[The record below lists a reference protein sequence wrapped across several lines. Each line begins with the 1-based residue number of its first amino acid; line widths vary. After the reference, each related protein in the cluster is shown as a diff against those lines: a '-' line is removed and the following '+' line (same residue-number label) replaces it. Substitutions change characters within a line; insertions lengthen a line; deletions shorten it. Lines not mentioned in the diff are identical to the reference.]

1 MLTAVGSLVG
11 QPLSAEPGVALETVL
26 IPDSAWLNLLLLDDS
41 QAWQPVSR
49 KDRDRLCASPQFKG
63 HRPTQTYPCWILC
76 LGFHSGDWCAP
87 GTIALD
93 AHTAIL
99 TLCVFLFI
107 SFPFGVATAATI
119 RVGNLLGGGRP
130 QQARIAGA
138 TLPLHLSMLRLY
150 NAADTHPELC
160 HCCSCLSLASAAK
173 QLWIEESGK
182 CQRLRCISVCTS
194 A

>member
-1 MLTAVGSLVG
+1 M
-11 QPLSAEPGVALETVL
+11 
-26 IPDSAWLNLLLLDDS
+26 
-41 QAWQPVSR
+41 
-49 KDRDRLCASPQFKG
+49 
-63 HRPTQTYPCWILC
+63 
-76 LGFHSGDWCAP
+76 P

-138 TLPLHLSMLRLY
+138 ALPLWS
-150 NAADTHPELC
+150 P
-160 HCCSCLSLASAAK
+160 
-173 QLWIEESGK
+173 IE
-182 CQRLRCISVCTS
+182 CTQC
-194 A
+194 